1 MDIYGKIE
9 LLEKELEG
17 ATGLVFSKKSAVDVA
32 KCEDLLADIKRELPK
47 AVQEASYIISQKEN
61 IIKNAQIQA
70 ELIERDAK
78 IRAESLLDE
87 SAIIAKSQEIAD
99 KIIKDADVKS
109 AAMVE
114 GAQKKIDL
122 MLRNIEEYLM
132 DSLRII
138 RNNRE
143 DLAGEMLKKKS

>member
-9 LLEKELEG
+9 LLEEELSC
-17 ATGLVFSKKSAVDVA
+17 ATGLVFSKKSAVNVA
-32 KCEDLLADIKRELPK
+32 KCESLLADIKRELPK
-47 AVQEASYIISQKEN
+47 AVQEASYIISQKDN
-61 IIKNAQIQA
+61 ILRNAQLQA
-70 ELIERDAK
+70 DLIEKDAK
-78 IRAESLLDE
+78 NRADSMLQD
-87 SAIIAKSQEIAD
+87 SVIIAKSQEIAD
-99 KIIKDADVKS
+99 KIIKDAEQKS
-109 AAMVE
+109 VMMVDA
-114 GAQKKIDL
+114 AQKKIDL